1 MDIVHDRA
9 VGIDISKRDAKVR
22 VRVPGPVHGQFVS
35 TVTTWGA
42 TTNQILELRK
52 FLEGRHVTIVVMEAT
67 SDYWKPFFYLLEESL
82 PEPVKLFV

>member
-35 TVTTWGA
+35 TVTTCGVRPRTRFWNCGSSW
-42 TTNQILELRK
+42 K
-52 FLEGRHVTIVVMEAT
+52 GGT
-67 SDYWKPFFYLLEESL
+67 SRSW
-82 PEPVKLFV
+82 